1 MGGDAETRR
10 PEARPQPVG
19 TQPQES
25 LLAAES
31 PAAEARFEH
40 RRVVRVVPDVAAVH
54 KEFDYSVPEALDDR
68 VRVGTQVRI
77 PLGGRRVAGWVV
89 ADGTDAP
96 AGVTL
101 KPLAGVRGWGP
112 PAEVVALARW
122 AAWRWAGALS
132 SLLGTASPLTAV
144 RGLPSDRRV
153 ATGATGGSGAMTS
166 TAGTDAPTV
175 HDALSGGT
183 VVLRLPPAE
192 DPFALVVSAADLGDT
207 AVRPDAGVLVLA
219 PSQRLAAELA
229 GRLRRT
235 GRRVALLPQDW
246 AVARAGGCVA
256 IGARAAAFAPLTRL
270 AGAVV
275 LDAHDEVYHE
285 ERAPTWCA
293 WQVVAERA
301 RRDGAPCVLV
311 SPCPTLDVLEAGRL
325 VTTSRRSERAG
336 WPPLEI
342 VDRRGDDPRT
352 GLFSERLVELV
363 RSGAAEPERRI
374 VCVVNRTGRVR
385 LLACA
390 ACHEIARCERCEAA
404 LELVDPEK
412 DAGAAPGTLP
422 FLRCRRCGQERPVIC
437 AKCGATKMKALR
449 PGVARVREELE
460 ALAGTP
466 VAAVWGPAERAKN
479 AVEGDPGARVVVGTE
494 AVLHRT
500 GRADAVAFLDFD
512 AELLAPRLRGAE
524 EALALLARAARL
536 VSAAPGTGTGVR
548 AQGRVLVQTR
558 MPQHDVLTSAAL
570 ADPGRLAA
578 SELEVR
584 RALDLP
590 PVTAMALIS
599 GASADTYGTALAA
612 AAPEGVEVRGPV
624 DGRWSVRAPDHAVL
638 ADLLAAVPRPG
649 GRLRV
654 EVDPVRA

>member
-1 MGGDAETRR
+1 MAG
-10 PEARPQPVG
+10 
-19 TQPQES
+19 
-25 LLAAES
+25 
-31 PAAEARFEH
+31 

-54 KEFDYSVPEALDDR
+54 KEFDYCVPEALDDR

-89 ADGTDAP
+89 ADGTEAP
-96 AGVTL
+96 VGVTL

-112 PAEVVALARW
+112 PAEVVSVARW
-122 AAWRWAGALS
+122 AAWRWAGPLS
-132 SLLGTASPLTAV
+132 AMLGTASAPTAV
-144 RGLPSDRRV
+144 RGLPSDRRLAGADGPAPGT
-153 ATGATGGSGAMTS
+153 ATSGSDS
-166 TAGTDAPTV
+166 PLI

-183 VVLRLPPAE
+183 VVVRLPPAE
-192 DPFALVVSAADLGDT
+192 DPFALLTAAAELLSG
-207 AVRPDAGVLVLA
+207 APEEAGVLVLA
-219 PSQRLAAELA
+219 PSHSTAVQMA

-246 AVARAGGCVA
+246 ALARAGGCVV
-256 IGARAAAFAPLTRL
+256 IGARAGAFAPLPRL

-301 RRDGAPCVLV
+301 RRDGAPCVLL

-336 WPPLEI
+336 WPALEI

-363 RSGAAEPERRI
+363 RWGVAEPGRRI

-390 ACHEIARCERCEAA
+390 GCHEIARCEHCRAA
-404 LELVDPEK
+404 VELVDPEK
-412 DAGAAPGTLP
+412 DGGRAGQP
-422 FLRCRRCGQERPVIC
+422 FLRCRRCAEQRPVIC
-437 AKCGATKMKALR
+437 AHCATTRMKALR
-449 PGVARVREELE
+449 PGVTRVREELE
-460 ALAGTP
+460 ALAGAP
-466 VAAVWGPAERAKN
+466 VAAVWGPAAKEAKGGRGEGAGVVEGEV
-479 AVEGDPGARVVVGTE
+479 AVEGDGEAAVVVGTE

-500 GRADAVAFLDFD
+500 DRADGVAFLDFD

-524 EALALLARAARL
+524 EALGLLARAARL
-536 VSAAPGTGTGVR
+536 VSGGAGAGSSR
-548 AQGRVLVQTR
+548 AESSGRGHGRVLVQTR
-558 MPQHDVLTSAAL
+558 LPQHEVLSSAAL

-578 SELEVR
+578 AELEVR
-584 RALDLP
+584 RALALP
-590 PVTAMALIS
+590 PVSAMAVVS
-599 GASADTYGTALAA
+599 GASADAYGSALRD
-612 AAPEGVEVRGPV
+612 AAPAGLEVRGPV
-624 DGRWSVRAPDHAVL
+624 DGVWSVRAADHRAL
-638 ADLLAAVPRPG
+638 ADLLAAVPRPP